1 MRFYNPETN
10 PPECVDSQELFP
22 KVDEVTAAQR
32 CLKLGYLPSVTT
44 VLGVIRQ
51 EWLEKWKMREAIKRF
66 ETTGNAWV
74 AVQDQYNKDSK
85 ESLFGTSLHDCVN
98 KFLNGNL
105 EKKDTIEAKHALPL
119 MQWLEKNM
127 RELILTE
134 GTLAC
139 RETGCAGTVDL
150 VFVDKDGR
158 ETIGDIKVVKV
169 RKDKKQS
176 PPLSYRCQLS
186 AYAKMLG
193 QNQYQK
199 YRRISLYLT
208 SPYGD
213 ITEPKL
219 LVFDYKNDY
228 YPDFEACMRLWS
240 SQYNDIEEP
249 DESTEELLKITP
261 ELFIPKNFR
270 KKNS

>member
-1 MRFYNPETN
+1 MRFYNPDTD
-10 PPECVDSQELFP
+10 PPECIDSQGIFP
-22 KVDEVTAAQR
+22 KIDEITAAQR

-66 ETTGNAWV
+66 EKTGNAWV
-74 AVQDQYNKDSK
+74 AVEDQYNKDSK

-98 KFLNGNL
+98 KFLTGNI
-105 EKKDTIEAKHALPL
+105 EKKDTLEAKHALPL

-127 RELILTE
+127 KDLILTE
-134 GTLAC
+134 ETLAC
-139 RETGCAGTVDL
+139 RKTGCAGTVDL
-150 VFVDKDGR
+150 VFIDKDGR

-186 AYAKMLG
+186 AYARMLG
-193 QNQYQK
+193 QEDYTK
-199 YRRISLYLT
+199 YRRVSLYLT

-213 ITEPKL
+213 IIEPKL
-219 LVFDYKNDY
+219 IIFNYKHDY
-228 YPDFEACMRLWS
+228 YPDFEACMRIWT
-240 SQYNDIEEP
+240 SQYGNHIEDPNET
-249 DESTEELLKITP
+249 SEELIKP
-261 ELFIPKNFR
+261 SQELFDPKEFR
-270 KKNS
+270 KKP

>member
-1 MRFYNPETN
+1 MRFYNPDTN
-10 PPECVDSQELFP
+10 PPECIDSQTLFP

-66 ETTGNAWV
+66 EKTGNAWM
-74 AVQDQYNKDSK
+74 AVEDQYNKDSK
-85 ESLFGTSLHDCVN
+85 ESIFGTSLHECVN
-98 KFLNGNL
+98 QFLQGNM
-105 EKKDTIEAKHALPL
+105 EKKSTTEAKHALPL
-119 MQWLEKNM
+119 MKWLEKNM
-127 RELILTE
+127 KELILTE

-139 RETGCAGTVDL
+139 RKTGCAGTVDL
-150 VFVDKDGR
+150 VFKDKEGR

-193 QNQYQK
+193 QEDHKK
-199 YRRISLYLT
+199 YRRVSLYLA

-213 ITEPKL
+213 ETEPKL
-219 LVFDYKNDY
+219 IVFDYTKDY
-228 YPDFEACMRLWS
+228 YPEFEACLKLWS
-240 SQYNDIEEP
+240 SQYGQNLENPKQSIEEL
-249 DESTEELLKITP
+249 DKITP
-261 ELFIPKNFR
+261 ELFDPKKF
-270 KKNS
+270 KKKQ